1 MAKLKVEV
9 ITGERVVYEADDVD
23 MVVVPGAEG
32 TIGILPRH
40 APLISLLSMG
50 EMRIR
55 KGNGEE
61 SLAVFGGFI
70 EVAHNVV
77 RVLADTAER
86 AEEIDIARAEAA
98 RQRAQARLQ
107 ERTAEIDRA
116 RAEAAFRRSL
126 VRLHVARKRRA
137 RAGLGA
143 VGGSLEQPQVT
154 G

>member
-9 ITGERVVYEADDVD
+9 ITGERVVYQADDVD
-23 MVVVPGAEG
+23 MVVAPGAEG
-32 TIGILPRH
+32 ALGILPRH

-55 KGNGEE
+55 KGNDEQA
-61 SLAVFGGFI
+61 LAVFGGFI
-70 EVAHNVV
+70 EVANNVV

-86 AEEIDIARAEAA
+86 AEEIDLARAEEA

-107 ERTAEIDRA
+107 GRATEIDRA

-126 VRLHVARKRRA
+126 VRLQVARKRRA
-137 RAGLGA
+137 RQGMGSGA
-143 VGGSLEQPQVT
+143 SGPMEGQ